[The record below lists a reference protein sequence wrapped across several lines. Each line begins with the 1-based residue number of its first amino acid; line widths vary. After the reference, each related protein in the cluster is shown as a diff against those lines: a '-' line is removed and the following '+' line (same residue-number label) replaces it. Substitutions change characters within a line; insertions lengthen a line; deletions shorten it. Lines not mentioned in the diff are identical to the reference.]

1 MTITLYTAATPN
13 GYKIS
18 VALELLKLSY
28 KVVKLDILKGETH
41 TPEFLKINPN
51 GKIPAITDSE
61 GPKTADGSDFAI
73 FESGA
78 ILLYLTDKY
87 DKARKLSFSP
97 TETPHLYY
105 EQLAWLFFQNAG
117 LGPIQ
122 GQLGHFKVF
131 APEKIEYGIKRYSKE
146 ARTYYDVLNKRLAA
160 NGTGYVVG
168 DHLSIVDVSLIGWV
182 SIAGKVDID
191 LKEEFPNVYKWTT
204 LLANN
209 EDVYK
214 GFQVPSPSPFIGDY
228 RP

>member
-28 KVVKLDILKGETH
+28 KVVKLDIMKGETH
-41 TPEFLKINPN
+41 TPEFLKVNPN

-61 GPKTADGSDFAI
+61 GPKNADGSDFSI

-87 DKARKLSFSP
+87 DKARKLSYSP
-97 TETPHLYY
+97 TETPSLYY
-105 EQLAWLFFQNAG
+105 EQLEWLFFQNAG

-122 GQLGHFKVF
+122 GQLGHFKMF
-131 APEKIEYGIKRYSKE
+131 APEKIEYGINRYSKE
-146 ARTYYDVLNKRLAA
+146 ARTYYNVLNKRLAD

-168 DHLSIVDVSLIGWV
+168 DHLSIVDASLVGWV
-182 SIAGKVDID
+182 STSIRLGID
-191 LKEEFPNVYKWTT
+191 LKEEFPNVFEWITR
-204 LLANN
+204 LAKN
-209 EDVYK
+209 DAVYK
-214 GFQVPSPSPFIGDY
+214 GFQVPSLSPVIDDY
-228 RP
+228 RS